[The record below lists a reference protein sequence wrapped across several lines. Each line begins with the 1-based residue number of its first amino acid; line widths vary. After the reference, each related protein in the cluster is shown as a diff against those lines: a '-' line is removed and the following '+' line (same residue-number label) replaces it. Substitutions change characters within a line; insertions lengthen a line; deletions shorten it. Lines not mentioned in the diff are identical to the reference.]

1 MKTPEELKQEFC
13 SDAFPEMNDFV
24 FEYLDPANEDSLY
37 YPISTVKGV
46 NWGAKRHMQCTLLD
60 LAKTNHGYDYNS
72 FNKGKMKF
80 KVYTSGLFVEEE
92 TDTHLH
98 MAFTLKLE
106 RIV

>member
-1 MKTPEELKQEFC
+1 MKTPEKLKQEFY

-24 FEYLDPANEDSLY
+24 FEYVDPTNEDTLY
-37 YPISTVKGV
+37 YPFSALKGSTWDTKPYL
-46 NWGAKRHMQCTLLD
+46 QCTLLD

-80 KVYTSGLFVEEE
+80 KVYTSGLFIEEE